1 MTEDMQREIETLKG
15 MVLAWKESY
24 LRAAPPDG
32 DSEYLVGDF
41 LEEIEMHVYPYTRR
55 LCECAHL
62 TSAEAGEFLT
72 YCYQQAGELRD
83 SLRQAV
89 SEQL

>member
-1 MTEDMQREIETLKG
+1 MTEDMQREIATLKG

-24 LRAAPPDG
+24 LRAAPSDG

-62 TSAEAGEFLT
+62 TSAEAGEFLDF
-72 YCYQQAGELRD
+72 CYEQARELRE
-83 SLRQAV
+83 SLRQAA
-89 SEQL
+89 S

>member
-1 MTEDMQREIETLKG
+1 MTRDMEREIETLKG
-15 MVLAWKESY
+15 MVLAWKQSY
-24 LRAAPPDG
+24 LQVAPPDG
-32 DSEYLVGDF
+32 DSEYLVSDF

-62 TSAEAGEFLT
+62 SSAEAGEFLSF
-72 YCYQQAGELRD
+72 CYQQAGKLRE

-89 SEQL
+89 SEQH

>member
-1 MTEDMQREIETLKG
+1 MTEDMQREIGTLKG
-15 MVLAWKESY
+15 MVLNWKQSY
-24 LRAAPPDG
+24 LRVAPPDG
-32 DSEYLVGDF
+32 DSEYLVHDF

-62 TSAEAGEFLT
+62 TSAEAGEFLSF
-72 YCYQQAGELRD
+72 CYQQAGELRD

-89 SEQL
+89 SEQH